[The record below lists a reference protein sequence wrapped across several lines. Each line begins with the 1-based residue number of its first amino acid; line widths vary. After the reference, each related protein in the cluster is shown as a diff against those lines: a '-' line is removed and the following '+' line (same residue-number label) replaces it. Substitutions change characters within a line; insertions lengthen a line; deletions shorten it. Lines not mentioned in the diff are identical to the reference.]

1 MLLVPVVAIV
11 LNCLLSSVY
20 NNMWEMFAP
29 EIVLNT
35 DEHGSLTQRECE
47 AVRDADQWFL
57 KWADKYEDTAYW
69 IRAVVKYFSYKL
81 FFMPYTHFMGY
92 PRFTLR
98 SQDYEVIWEW

>member
-98 SQDYEVIWEW
+98 S

>member
-47 AVRDADQWFL
+47 AVRDAD
-57 KWADKYEDTAYW
+57 
-69 IRAVVKYFSYKL
+69 
-81 FFMPYTHFMGY
+81 
-92 PRFTLR
+92 
-98 SQDYEVIWEW
+98 